1 MLFIVNIA
9 AQVITFLAKCHTP
22 RPHDFT
28 LVTRECSGFPKTVV
42 LGYSDLKNNTL
53 ATASTMPFSVTQTRQ
68 RRRWRQLASKSH
80 RTEKH
85 GRISLW
91 SAATKFRC
99 RKKGLV
105 VTLVKPRTGLLLA
118 HCDYCCDVA
127 SKKQQKLSWQS
138 RSQQGH
144 EFRQALRHH
153 QSSKI
158 SSGNLARFE

>member
-1 MLFIVNIA
+1 MFRWQEKRQFFSLCLVQQVCLQFLFEFRCPCAQIVILDKMLWLATSNWLMRFDMLFIVNIA

-42 LGYSDLKNNTL
+42 SGYSDLKNNTL

-68 RRRWRQLASKSH
+68 RRRWRQPASKSH

-99 RKKGLV
+99 RKK
-105 VTLVKPRTGLLLA
+105 RTGG
-118 HCDYCCDVA
+118 YT
-127 SKKQQKLSWQS
+127 
-138 RSQQGH
+138 G
-144 EFRQALRHH
+144 
-153 QSSKI
+153 
-158 SSGNLARFE
+158 

>member
-127 SKKQQKLSWQS
+127 SKSS
-138 RSQQGH
+138 RNYPGNPDPNKGTN
-144 EFRQALRHH
+144 FGRH
-153 QSSKI
+153 
-158 SSGNLARFE
+158 